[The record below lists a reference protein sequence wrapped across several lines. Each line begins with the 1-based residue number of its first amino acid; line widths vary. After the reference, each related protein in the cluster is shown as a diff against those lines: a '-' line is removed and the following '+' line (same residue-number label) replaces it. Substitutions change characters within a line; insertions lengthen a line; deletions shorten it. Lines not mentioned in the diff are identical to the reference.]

1 MLKRNIIYDIALN
14 KILKNLLDTE
24 FEFDYSSIS
33 LKEKIKKDQG
43 YTFLYTA
50 EESKK
55 EKSPDFLFE
64 IVFDFS
70 KHNKTQFFNDINVS
84 IRCHESQDE
93 FYWFYFDEEI
103 EQKYKQA
110 FAEYENDT
118 ILSSLSVKNTN
129 TIKKRF

>member
-1 MLKRNIIYDIALN
+1 MLKRHIIYDISLT
-14 KILKNLLDTE
+14 KILKDLLDTE

-33 LKEKIKKDQG
+33 LKEKIKKDHG

-55 EKSPDFLFE
+55 GKSPDFLFE

-70 KHNKTQFFNDINVS
+70 KYDKTQFFNDISVS
-84 IRCHESQDE
+84 IRCHESHDE

-110 FAEYENDT
+110 FTEYENNT

-129 TIKKRF
+129 TIKKRL